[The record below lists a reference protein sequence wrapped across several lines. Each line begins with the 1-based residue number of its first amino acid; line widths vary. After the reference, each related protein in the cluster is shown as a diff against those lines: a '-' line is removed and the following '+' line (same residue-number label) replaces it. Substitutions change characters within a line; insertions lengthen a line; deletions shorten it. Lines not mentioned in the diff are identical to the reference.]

1 MAFLMFGGKFM
12 YVCPN
17 CNKQSETPANFCPV
31 CGTTMIIA
39 PTPQTEA
46 PEQPVYAEPQYAQPQ
61 YGQPQYGQP
70 QYAQP
75 QYGQPQQPIYNQPQY
90 NQPMYVQPQYV
101 APQPSTPSK
110 AKAIVG
116 MALGAAGLFSAVTG
130 FLYTMIGM
138 AIDGGE
144 AGLFMAIFFGFFS
157 IPLSLVGLIMSA
169 GTRKAGDTTI
179 FSKLGKI
186 FGLIGVIL
194 SGVTLLIGSVGL
206 DYTGSSYDDYDYY
219 DYY

>member
-1 MAFLMFGGKFM
+1 M

-17 CNKQSETPANFCPV
+17 CNKQSETPANFCPR
-31 CGTTMIIA
+31 CGTAMIIA
-39 PTPQTEA
+39 PEVQVEAPQQA
-46 PEQPVYAEPQYAQPQ
+46 VPQPQYVAPQPEQPQYAEPQQPQ
-61 YGQPQYGQP
+61 YVQPQYT
-70 QYAQP
+70 
-75 QYGQPQQPIYNQPQY
+75 QPQQPIYNQPQY
-90 NQPMYVQPQYV
+90 NQPMYAQPQYV

-116 MALGAAGLFSAVTG
+116 MALGAAGLLFAVNG
-130 FLYTMIGM
+130 FLYTMIFM
-138 AIDGGE
+138 AKDGGE
-144 AGLFMAIFFGFFS
+144 AGLAMALVFGFFS

-194 SGVTLLIGSVGL
+194 SGVTLLIGIVGL
-206 DYTGSSYDDYDYY
+206 DYTGSVHDDYY